1 MNTTTRNSNS
11 ELNRQRQRLETLV
24 QPAQRPLGMGQAL
37 SALGDRLLSFFTDT
51 QELRIWQSTR
61 NGHQVW
67 FAHDPVTNRT
77 RSFHSEQDVRR
88 WLDNRYY
95 E

>member
-1 MNTTTRNSNS
+1 MNSTTRTTNS

-24 QPAQRPLGMGQAL
+24 QPTPRALGL
-37 SALGDRLLSFFTDT
+37 SQVFRSLGDRLLNFFTGT
-51 QELRIWQSTR
+51 EELRIWQSTR

-67 FAHDPVTNRT
+67 FAHDPITNRT
-77 RSFHSEQDVRR
+77 RSFYSEQDVRQ

>member
-1 MNTTTRNSNS
+1 MNSTTRTTNS

-24 QPAQRPLGMGQAL
+24 QPTQRPLDQAL
-37 SALGDRLLSFFTDT
+37 RTLGDRLLNFFTGT
-51 QELRIWQSTR
+51 EELRIWQSTR

-67 FAHDPVTNRT
+67 FAHDPITNRT
-77 RSFHSEQDVRR
+77 RSFYSEQDVRH
-88 WLDNRYY
+88 WLDNRYA

>member
-1 MNTTTRNSNS
+1 MNTTTRNPNS

-24 QPAQRPLGMGQAL
+24 QPVQRPSGLGRAL
-37 SALGDRLLSFFTDT
+37 SNVGDRLLNFFTGT
-51 QELRIWQSTR
+51 EELRIWQSTR

-77 RSFHSEQDVRR
+77 RSFYSEQDVRH